1 MRTRRT
7 FPLIDCLDSG
17 DKTKASAVQ
26 VMTSF
31 GKNLI
36 TKYNHKMKL
45 TIGREADRNLN
56 IVKVLLNKNSN
67 S

>member
-1 MRTRRT
+1 
-7 FPLIDCLDSG
+7 
-17 DKTKASAVQ
+17 
-26 VMTSF
+26 MTSF